1 MTSSTHHTSQAVT
14 DFPEADHVLKAL
26 RLNRTPGWSYPA
38 HYLGMGFESVTPE
51 QAVMGMEPGANVD
64 DKGRPLTVALAVFA
78 DIALA
83 AAVRGRVGADL
94 RLATISASLSFSG
107 VPAPEQLS
115 AVSRCGLLSQQDA
128 MTVGG
133 STVSVTSGDAV
144 VCTGNANFAV
154 MENRAG
160 TAAHPMPGVRD
171 FSQIEPLALH
181 ELTEA
186 EHQVLARAHQASQ
199 TTTTHFLHQF
209 WGLENWENR
218 GQTPVSVNNR
228 GLTPVSAVAELP
240 CGMHVGNRVGHT
252 QGGIL
257 MGLAMSTSLAA
268 PGPGWRVLDIAA
280 NFIRPGIGKYLR
292 AQSRVLRVGRGLA
305 QVACDIHTDEG
316 RLVLSSLVTLLRD

>member
-107 VPAPEQLS
+107 VPAPEQLR

-154 MENRAG
+154 LENRAG

-186 EHQVLARAHQASQ
+186 EHQVLA
-199 TTTTHFLHQF
+199 
-209 WGLENWENR
+209 
-218 GQTPVSVNNR
+218 
-228 GLTPVSAVAELP
+228 
-240 CGMHVGNRVGHT
+240 
-252 QGGIL
+252 
-257 MGLAMSTSLAA
+257 
-268 PGPGWRVLDIAA
+268 
-280 NFIRPGIGKYLR
+280 
-292 AQSRVLRVGRGLA
+292 
-305 QVACDIHTDEG
+305 
-316 RLVLSSLVTLLRD
+316 